1 MDNMAKYEELRPYTM
16 REVRSEFL
24 MNLYTTQTL
33 LDKAEKRDGL
43 SIAHTVLSAIDEGEP
58 LFEIIPSTDN
68 KDIAGVLHSLIYQ
81 TDEQLKEQEEAGVIT
96 PTQKIFI
103 NNIRKMAFLYD
114 INKMTNSHKITH
126 GILRLLDQGLNGVS
140 FELKALGNEEDIEYY
155 KSMQTNYYPV
165 EGENIAGSLGEEY
178 LRIVDACKT
187 RTSALDQMLMVV
199 PQEEQDTY
207 RRHM

>member
-96 PTQKIFI
+96 PTQKIFV

-114 INKMTNSHKITH
+114 INKMTNSHKITY

-155 KSMQTNYYPV
+155 KSIHTNYYPV

-199 PQEEQDTY
+199 PQEEQDPY